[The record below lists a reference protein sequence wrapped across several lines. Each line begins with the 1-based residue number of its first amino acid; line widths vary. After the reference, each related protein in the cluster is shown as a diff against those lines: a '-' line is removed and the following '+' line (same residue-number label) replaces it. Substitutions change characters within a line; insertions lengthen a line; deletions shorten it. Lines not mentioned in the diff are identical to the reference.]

1 MDHMSLNTGLGSHP
15 SVSLEIQERVLIRNL
30 EGMLN
35 F

>member
-1 MDHMSLNTGLGSHP
+1 MLAWAHTLRFF
-15 SVSLEIQERVLIRNL
+15 LEIQERVLIRNL